1 MTISEKVAY
10 LKGLADGMELDKET
24 SKESKLI
31 AKIIDVLEEVGLSI
45 EDLEQETEELGEELD
60 AVSDDLADVEEL
72 LLEEEDELDG
82 GCGCDCQDEDDICG
96 CSCGCGEDADD
107 FFEVACPNCNEA
119 LVIDE
124 KVLDSG
130 GVECANCG
138 QKFSLDLED
147 DAETE
152 E

>member
-31 AKIIDVLEEVGLSI
+31 AKIIDVLEEIGLSI

-72 LLEEEDELDG
+72 LLEEEEDDE
-82 GCGCDCQDEDDICG
+82 CRCDCGEEDDFCGCG
-96 CSCGCGEDADD
+96 CSCGDDEDD
-107 FFEVACPNCNEA
+107 FFEISCPNCNEA
-119 LVIDE
+119 LIIDE
-124 KVLDSG
+124 KVLESG
-130 GVECANCG
+130 EVECTNCG
-138 QKFSLDLED
+138 QAFSLDLED
-147 DAETE
+147 EADSE